1 MTPVESI
8 PTGNSTAADL
18 ETLTLKR
25 QLPFQTSPEMAFI
38 LICRENKNYW
48 KSYHGY
54 TGVLNIRARFQSR
67 SAYESFSKPVPEI

>member
-18 ETLTLKR
+18 ETLTLS
-25 QLPFQTSPEMAFI
+25 FQTSPEMAII
-38 LICRENKNYW
+38 LICRENKKYR

-54 TGVLNIRARFQSR
+54 TGVLNVGARLHSR
-67 SAYESFSKPVPEI
+67 SVYESFSKPVPEV